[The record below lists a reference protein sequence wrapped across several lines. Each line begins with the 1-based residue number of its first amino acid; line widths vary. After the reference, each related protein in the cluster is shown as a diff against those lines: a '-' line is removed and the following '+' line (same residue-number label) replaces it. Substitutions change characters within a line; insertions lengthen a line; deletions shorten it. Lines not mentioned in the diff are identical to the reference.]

1 MQISLFEL
9 DCTFYA
15 RYIDIKM
22 PKIPFKLKVGESIK
36 VYGKPNSKAEGSVKR
51 KSIEKKEI
59 QIESA
64 LSWCREHKKRGYAAL
79 ATGKFPLIK
88 NRGTIDRRLDG
99 KCKNNKKEH
108 LRVLTL
114 EEESSIVEF
123 IKNKNR
129 CHQGIS
135 RRQVTSLIVDVL
147 RIRDHCN
154 SKVGGGRRYVKLN
167 KNARKVLES
176 GRYTQPHNYI

>member
-1 MQISLFEL
+1 MLPGMLTNRLNLCTFFILYMQFQSQISLFEL
-9 DCTFYA
+9 DCSLQT

-22 PKIPFKLKVGESIK
+22 PKTQFKLQIRESIK

-64 LSWCREHKKRGYAAL
+64 VSWCRKHGKRGYAAL

-114 EEESSIVEF
+114 DEERSIVEF
-123 IKNKNR
+123 VENKNR

-135 RRQVTSLIVDVL
+135 R
-147 RIRDHCN
+147 
-154 SKVGGGRRYVKLN
+154 SKLL
-167 KNARKVLES
+167 A
-176 GRYTQPHNYI
+176 

>member
-1 MQISLFEL
+1 MQFQSQISLFEL
-9 DCTFYA
+9 DCSLQT

-22 PKIPFKLKVGESIK
+22 PKTQFKLQIRESIK

-64 LSWCREHKKRGYAAL
+64 VSWCREHGKRGYAAL

-114 EEESSIVEF
+114 DEERSIVEF
-123 IKNKNR
+123 VENKNR

-135 RRQVTSLIVDVL
+135 R
-147 RIRDHCN
+147 
-154 SKVGGGRRYVKLN
+154 SKLL
-167 KNARKVLES
+167 A
-176 GRYTQPHNYI
+176 